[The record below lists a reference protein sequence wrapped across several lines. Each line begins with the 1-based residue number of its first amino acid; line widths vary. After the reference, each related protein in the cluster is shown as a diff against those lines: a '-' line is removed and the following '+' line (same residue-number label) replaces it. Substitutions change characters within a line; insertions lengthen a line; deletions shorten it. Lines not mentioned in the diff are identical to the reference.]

1 MKKSIFNLP
10 KKRIKKVE
18 KAYKRTAFGKLTER
32 AISLTFILILAT
44 WLCELAF
51 DTLCNKNFKL
61 NQIDFT
67 GLFIAFVTYAICRL
81 IQLKFIKDFYN
92 EKYSQ
97 RKNNERQFLKQNNDK
112 NFRNQKKWQ

>member
-1 MKKSIFNLP
+1 MNRSIFDLP

-18 KAYKRTAFGKLTER
+18 KAYKRTAFGRLTER
-32 AISLTFILILAT
+32 AITLTFILILVT

-51 DTLCNKNFKL
+51 GVIFNKNFKL

-67 GLFIAFVTYAICRL
+67 GLFIAFVTYIICRL

-92 EKYSQ
+92 EKYLQ
-97 RKNNERQFLKQNNDK
+97 KQNNEKHFQKNNNNK
-112 NFRNQKKWQ
+112 NFGYQKKWQ